1 MLLEHVSIASRVLA
15 GLEHHGYPLLAGS
28 LLINNIGVPVPAESV
43 LLTAAGLAKEGH
55 FRLPL
60 VYLTGV
66 LAAVGGDNAGFMLGR
81 QLGREVLSH
90 RFSLLLT
97 PKRIAW
103 LDRLLD
109 RWGAGA
115 IFIVRFV
122 PGVSTVSAVL
132 AGSSNLPWRDY
143 LLGNVTGGLAW
154 VAWICT
160 LGYYGS
166 EWGERLK
173 PIWSG
178 VHRATW
184 MRAGR
189 GNRHRDRRQDVHAP
203 PVGGVQPGVS
213 AGRLSSRPR

>member
-1 MLLEHVSIASRVLA
+1 MTLMLAGDIATRVLE
-15 GLEHHGYPLLAGS
+15 GLEHHGYPVLFWS
-28 LLINNIGVPVPAESV
+28 LLVNNIGVPVPAESV
-43 LLTAAGLAKEGH
+43 LLTAAGLAKSGH
-55 FRLPL
+55 FKLPL

-66 LAAVGGDNAGFMLGR
+66 AAAVSGDNVGFLLGR
-81 QLGREVLSH
+81 QLGREVLAH

-103 LDRLLD
+103 LDRLLA

-115 IFIVRFV
+115 IFVVRFL
-122 PGVSTVSAVL
+122 PGISTVSAVL
-132 AGSSNLPWRDY
+132 AGSSDLPWSRY
-143 LLGNVTGGLAW
+143 LLGNVSGALAW

-184 MRAGR
+184 VTLAALVVLALLGRILLRRKAG
-189 GNRHRDRRQDVHAP
+189 A
-203 PVGGVQPGVS
+203 
-213 AGRLSSRPR
+213 SSQG

>member
-28 LLINNIGVPVPAESV
+28 LLINNVGVPVPAESV

-55 FRLPL
+55 FRLPF

-66 LAAVGGDNAGFMLGR
+66 LAAVSGDNAGFLLGR
-81 QLGREVLSH
+81 QLGREVLAH

-143 LLGNVTGGLAW
+143 LLGNFTGALAW
-154 VAWICT
+154 VAWVCA

-173 PIWSG
+173 PVWSG

-184 MRAGR
+184 IALAAAIVVAVAGKVFMR
-189 GNRHRDRRQDVHAP
+189 RR
-203 PVGGVQPGVS
+203 S
-213 AGRLSSRPR
+213 AASSQE

>member
-1 MLLEHVSIASRVLA
+1 MTLMLAGDIATRVLE
-15 GLEHHGYPLLAGS
+15 GLEHHGYPVLFWS
-28 LLINNIGVPVPAESV
+28 LLVNNIGVPVPAESV
-43 LLTAAGLAKEGH
+43 LLTAAGLAKDGH
-55 FRLPL
+55 FKLPL

-66 LAAVGGDNAGFMLGR
+66 VAAVSGDNAGFLLGR
-81 QLGREVLSH
+81 QLGREVLAH

-103 LDRLLD
+103 LDRLLA

-115 IFIVRFV
+115 IFVVRFV

-132 AGSSNLPWRDY
+132 AGSSDLPWTKY
-143 LLGNVTGGLAW
+143 LLGNVAGGLAW

-184 MRAGR
+184 VALGVLVVLALLGKIFLRRRAG
-189 GNRHRDRRQDVHAP
+189 A
-203 PVGGVQPGVS
+203 
-213 AGRLSSRPR
+213 SSQE

>member
-1 MLLEHVSIASRVLA
+1 MLMVTSIAAWVLE
-15 GLEHHGYPLLAGS
+15 GLEHHGYPVLFWS
-28 LLINNIGVPVPAESV
+28 LLVNNIGVPVPAESV
-43 LLTAAGLAKEGH
+43 LLTAAGLARSGH

-66 LAAVGGDNAGFMLGR
+66 AAAVAGDNAGFMLGR
-81 QLGREVLSH
+81 QLGREVLAR

-97 PKRIAW
+97 PGRIAW

-132 AGSSNLPWRDY
+132 AGSSNLPWRRY
-143 LLGNVTGGLAW
+143 LLGNVGGGIAW
-154 VAWICT
+154 VAWVCT

-173 PIWSG
+173 PVWSG
-178 VHRATW
+178 IHRTTW
-184 MRAGR
+184 IAVAVAVVVAIGGKMLMR
-189 GNRHRDRRQDVHAP
+189 RRTA
-203 PVGGVQPGVS
+203 
-213 AGRLSSRPR
+213 ASRQE

>member
-1 MLLEHVSIASRVLA
+1 MVTTLLLAGDIASRVLE
-15 GLEHHGYPLLAGS
+15 GLEHHGYPVLFWS
-28 LLINNIGVPVPAESV
+28 LLVNNIGVPVPAESV

-66 LAAVGGDNAGFMLGR
+66 AAAVMGDNAGFLIGR
-81 QLGREVLSH
+81 QVGREVLAH

-97 PKRIAW
+97 PKRIAG
-103 LDRLLD
+103 LDRLLA

-115 IFIVRFV
+115 IFVVRFV

-132 AGSSNLPWRDY
+132 AGSSDLPWARY
-143 LLGNVTGGLAW
+143 LLGNVSGGLAW

-173 PIWSG
+173 PVWSG

-184 MRAGR
+184 VTLVVLVVLALAGKVFLRRKRADG
-189 GNRHRDRRQDVHAP
+189 
-203 PVGGVQPGVS
+203 
-213 AGRLSSRPR
+213 SSRN

>member
-1 MLLEHVSIASRVLA
+1 MTILLAGEIASRVLE
-15 GLEHHGYPLLAGS
+15 GLEHHGYPVLFAS
-28 LLINNIGVPVPAESV
+28 LLVNNFGVPVPAESV
-43 LLTAAGLAKEGH
+43 LLTAAGLARDGH

-66 LAAVGGDNAGFMLGR
+66 VAAVSGDNAGFLLGR
-81 QLGREVLSH
+81 RLGREVLAH

-115 IFIVRFV
+115 IFFVRFV

-132 AGSSNLPWRDY
+132 AGSSNLPWRNY
-143 LLGNVTGGLAW
+143 LLGNVSGALAW
-154 VAWICT
+154 VAWVCT

-173 PIWSG
+173 PVWAG

-184 MRAGR
+184 ITLGVLLVLALAGKVVIARRAGASTR
-189 GNRHRDRRQDVHAP
+189 E
-203 PVGGVQPGVS
+203 
-213 AGRLSSRPR
+213 

>member
-1 MLLEHVSIASRVLA
+1 MTSLLLTGDIAARVLA
-15 GLEHHGYPLLAGS
+15 GLEHHGYPVLFWS
-28 LLINNIGVPVPAESV
+28 LLVNNIGVPVPAESV

-81 QLGREVLSH
+81 QVGREVLAH

-97 PKRIAW
+97 PKRIAS

-115 IFIVRFV
+115 IFMVRFV

-132 AGSSNLPWRDY
+132 AGSSNLPWRSY
-143 LLGNVTGGLAW
+143 LLGNVTGALAW

-166 EWGERLK
+166 AWGERLK

-184 MRAGR
+184 ITVGVLLLGALATRILLRRR
-189 GNRHRDRRQDVHAP
+189 GASRQE
-203 PVGGVQPGVS
+203 
-213 AGRLSSRPR
+213 

>member
-1 MLLEHVSIASRVLA
+1 MTASLLLASDIATRVLE
-15 GLEHHGYPLLAGS
+15 GLEQHGYPVLFWS
-28 LLINNIGVPVPAESV
+28 LLVNNIGVPVPAESV
-43 LLTAAGLAKEGH
+43 LLTAAGLAKSGH
-55 FRLPL
+55 FKLPL

-66 LAAVGGDNAGFMLGR
+66 VAAVSGDNAGFMLGR
-81 QLGREVLSH
+81 QLGRDVLAH

-103 LDRLLD
+103 LDRLLA

-115 IFIVRFV
+115 IFVVRFV

-132 AGSSNLPWRDY
+132 AGSSDLPWARY
-143 LLGNVTGGLAW
+143 LLGNLSGALAW

-184 MRAGR
+184 VTLAVLVVLALLGKIVL
-189 GNRHRDRRQDVHAP
+189 RRRSGA
-203 PVGGVQPGVS
+203 
-213 AGRLSSRPR
+213 SSQE

>member
-1 MLLEHVSIASRVLA
+1 MTKPLLLAVDIATRFLGA
-15 GLEHHGYPLLAGS
+15 LEHHGYPVLFWS
-28 LLINNIGVPVPAESV
+28 LLINNVGVPVPAESV
-43 LLTAAGLAKEGH
+43 LLTAAGLAKDGH

-66 LAAVGGDNAGFMLGR
+66 AAAVMGDNAGFLLGR
-81 QLGREVLSH
+81 HLGREVLAH

-97 PKRIAW
+97 PKRIAS
-103 LDRLLD
+103 LDRLLA

-115 IFIVRFV
+115 IFVVRFV

-132 AGSSNLPWRDY
+132 AGSSDLPWTKY
-143 LLGNVTGGLAW
+143 LLGNFSGALAW

-184 MRAGR
+184 VTLAVLIVLALAGKIFLKRRAGAAS
-189 GNRHRDRRQDVHAP
+189 RQ
-203 PVGGVQPGVS
+203 
-213 AGRLSSRPR
+213 

>member
-1 MLLEHVSIASRVLA
+1 MTASLLLASDIATRVLE
-15 GLEHHGYPLLAGS
+15 GLEQHGYPVLFWS
-28 LLINNIGVPVPAESV
+28 LLVNNIGVPVPAESV
-43 LLTAAGLAKEGH
+43 LLTAAGLAKSGH
-55 FRLPL
+55 FKLPL

-66 LAAVGGDNAGFMLGR
+66 VAAVSGDNAGFLLGR
-81 QLGREVLSH
+81 QLGREVLAH

-103 LDRLLD
+103 LDRLLA

-115 IFIVRFV
+115 IFVVRFV

-132 AGSSNLPWRDY
+132 AGSSDLPWAKY
-143 LLGNVTGGLAW
+143 LLGNASGALAW

-184 MRAGR
+184 VTLAALVVLALLGKIVL
-189 GNRHRDRRQDVHAP
+189 RRRSGA
-203 PVGGVQPGVS
+203 
-213 AGRLSSRPR
+213 SSQE

>member
-1 MLLEHVSIASRVLA
+1 MTISLLLAGDIATRVLE
-15 GLEHHGYPLLAGS
+15 GLEHHGYPVLFWS
-28 LLINNIGVPVPAESV
+28 LLVNNVGVPVPAESV
-43 LLTAAGLAKEGH
+43 LLTAAGLAKDGH
-55 FRLPL
+55 FRLPQ

-66 LAAVGGDNAGFMLGR
+66 AAAVMGDNAGFLLGR
-81 QLGREVLSH
+81 QLGREVLAH

-103 LDRLLD
+103 LDRLLA

-115 IFIVRFV
+115 IFVVRFV

-132 AGSSNLPWRDY
+132 AGSSDLPWATY
-143 LLGNVTGGLAW
+143 LLGNFSGVLAW

-184 MRAGR
+184 VTLAVLVVLALAGKVFLKRRAAATGR
-189 GNRHRDRRQDVHAP
+189 E
-203 PVGGVQPGVS
+203 
-213 AGRLSSRPR
+213 

>member
-1 MLLEHVSIASRVLA
+1 MLLGDIASGVLE
-15 GLEHHGYPLLAGS
+15 GLEHHGYPVLFWS
-28 LLINNIGVPVPAESV
+28 LLVNNVGVPVPAESV
-43 LLTAAGLAKEGH
+43 LLTAAGLSKEGH

-66 LAAVGGDNAGFMLGR
+66 VAAVTGDNAGFILGR
-81 QLGREVLSH
+81 QLGREVLAH

-109 RWGAGA
+109 RLGARA

-122 PGVSTVSAVL
+122 PGVSTVSALL
-132 AGSSNLPWRDY
+132 AGSSSLPWRSY
-143 LLGNVTGGLAW
+143 LLGNVSGALAW
-154 VAWICT
+154 VAWVCT

-173 PIWSG
+173 PVWSG

-184 MRAGR
+184 LTVVVLLVAAIIGKLFMRRRAAG
-189 GNRHRDRRQDVHAP
+189 
-203 PVGGVQPGVS
+203 
-213 AGRLSSRPR
+213 SSRG